1 MFSKFTEVNLG
12 TGHDFELEVKYLL
25 MQLGFIAGLTGD
37 NDKGVDIIADAPTP
51 GKPKFY
57 IQCKYHHKT
66 VGLEAIQQ
74 VYAGAAIRGNNGY
87 PVVFT
92 SSMVTPEARDSAAKL
107 NVEIIAYPELK
118 DLALGYETQR
128 VIRKTR
134 YGLMGLL
141 AGLSVKDHRHILTCS
156 KQFTSKSKTNQTVT
170 EDSTTQEDLKAQRQK
185 AIKQL
190 YDEAHQHQE
199 EIADLEQQK
208 SKHKQ
213 LILEL
218 QKEAMLLSLDYG

>member
-1 MFSKFTEVNLG
+1 MNKKVISIVA
-12 TGHDFELEVKYLL
+12 V
-25 MQLGFIAGLTGD
+25 IAVVILIA
-37 NDKGVDIIADAPTP
+37 IIA
-51 GKPKFY
+51 
-57 IQCKYHHKT
+57 
-66 VGLEAIQQ
+66 
-74 VYAGAAIRGNNGY
+74 
-87 PVVFT
+87 VFALQ
-92 SSMVTPEARDSAAKL
+92 ARDSAAKL

-141 AGLSVKDHRHILTCS
+141 AALSVKDHKHILACS
-156 KQFTSKSKTNQTVT
+156 KQFTSSTKTNQTVT

-213 LILEL
+213 FILEL

>member
-1 MFSKFTEVNLG
+1 MFLTANLG
-12 TGHDFELEVKYLL
+12 SGYDYEMEVKYLL
-25 MQLGFIAGLTGD
+25 MQLGFTAALTGND
-37 NDKGVDIIADAPTP
+37 DKGVDIIAQAHTP
-51 GKPKFY
+51 GNPKFY

-74 VYAGAAIRGNNGY
+74 VYTGAAIRGNNGY

-92 SSMVTPEARDSAAKL
+92 SSMVTTEARDSAAKL
-107 NVEIIAYPELK
+107 GVEIIAYPELS
-118 DLALGYETQR
+118 DLALGYETKR
-128 VIRKTR
+128 IIRRTR

-141 AGLSVKDHRHILTCS
+141 AGLCIKDHAHIFKSS
-156 KQFTSKSKTNQTVT
+156 KRFITQKPPNSNPTPQDTDQENLKS
-170 EDSTTQEDLKAQRQK
+170 QRQK
-185 AIKQL
+185 AIAQL

-199 EIADLEQQK
+199 EIAALEQQK

-218 QKEAMLLSLDYG
+218 QKEAILLSLDYG